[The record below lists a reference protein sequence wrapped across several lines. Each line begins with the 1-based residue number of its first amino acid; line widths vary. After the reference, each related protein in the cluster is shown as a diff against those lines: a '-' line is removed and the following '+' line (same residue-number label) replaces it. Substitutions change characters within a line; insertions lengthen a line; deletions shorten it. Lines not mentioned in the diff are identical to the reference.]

1 MLKNFFTNTKSRWN
15 IKYLFK
21 NNNKNKPNAITYHG
35 GLSKRYI
42 FNVSKSLT
50 RFGSSFHAPTIAPR

>member
-15 IKYLFK
+15 IKNLFK

-35 GLSKRYI
+35 GLKYI

>member
-1 MLKNFFTNTKSRWN
+1 MLKNFFTNTKSKWN

-21 NNNKNKPNAITYHG
+21 NNNKNKPNAIY
-35 GLSKRYI
+35 LSWWSLKYI